1 MNKRN
6 RSFGLYIIL
15 VVAIAL
21 FLIYRTEMSDTR
33 EGSGYTEV
41 ALAEA
46 LAAGEVVSVKILP
59 NREVPSGQ
67 VRVKLSNGDEKKLH
81 TMDVS
86 RIVDMMK
93 EYQFRDYQMAEVP
106 GENWL
111 ISILPMLLSFGIV
124 FVFYVI
130 MSSQAQASSG
140 GGGARMMNFGKSRA
154 KMTTDENKTVT
165 FGNVAGLREEKE
177 DLEEIVDF
185 LRFPRKYTKLGARI
199 PKGVLLV
206 GPPGTGKTLLAKAVA
221 GEAGV
226 PLDRKSGV

>member
-140 GGGARMMNFGKSRA
+140 GGGARMMN
-154 KMTTDENKTVT
+154 
-165 FGNVAGLREEKE
+165 
-177 DLEEIVDF
+177 
-185 LRFPRKYTKLGARI
+185 
-199 PKGVLLV
+199 
-206 GPPGTGKTLLAKAVA
+206 
-221 GEAGV
+221 
-226 PLDRKSGV
+226 